1 MKVFLDANILFS
13 SSLEGSILHG
23 FLSGIQTKVSFYSN
37 EHALIEA
44 QRNLKIKFPNRMH
57 LLHQFTKQIEFVNS
71 KSLSQAEM
79 SKIQEL
85 IRDKD
90 VPILLG
96 AYSASCSHLLTG
108 DKRDFG
114 RYFGERIL
122 GVKIVSPELLAK
134 ELRWKP

>member
-13 SSLEGSILHG
+13 SSLDGSILHG
-23 FLSGIQTKVSFYSN
+23 FISGIKTKVSFYSN

-44 QRNLKIKFPNRMH
+44 QRNLKIKFPNRMNI
-57 LLHQFTKQIEFVNS
+57 LHQFIKQIEFVNS
-71 KSLSQAEM
+71 KSFSVIKM
-79 SKIQEL
+79 SEIQEL
-85 IRDKD
+85 VRDKD

-114 RYFGERIL
+114 KYFGKKIL
-122 GVKIVSPELLAK
+122 GIKIVSPELLAR
-134 ELRWKP
+134 ELSWKP